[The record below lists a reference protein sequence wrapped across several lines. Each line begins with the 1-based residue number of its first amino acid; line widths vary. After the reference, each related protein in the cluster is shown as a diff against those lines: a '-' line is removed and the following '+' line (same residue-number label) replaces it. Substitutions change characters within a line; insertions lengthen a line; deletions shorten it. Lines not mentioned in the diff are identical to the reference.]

1 MLSAALYDAVLSI
14 AERRALRSWR
24 RELLADLDGDVLEL
38 GAGTGANLPFYP
50 DQVRRLLLL
59 EPDPTMRRRLV
70 ARAPRAATVLGGN
83 ASLLPV
89 ADASLDAVVSTLVLC
104 SVGRQD
110 RALSEVRRVLRPD
123 GRLLLIEHVAAGADT
138 RLRTVQHL
146 VSPLWSRVAGGCSLE
161 RQTRSALVAA
171 GFDTTHL
178 VDDILPVP
186 VPFVRPILRGVAVVR

>member
-110 RALSEVRRVLRPD
+110 RVLSEVRRVLRPD

-178 VDDILPVP
+178 VDDVLPVP